1 MKSLIDEFLAKG
13 YPKRLRPTRDEF
25 ESALVAWWFVNQDNP
40 ARFQAPN
47 CIEEARRILYGR
59 TIAFGETRTTVPRP
73 LERDGFTMA
82 YTITQ
87 AGKQMLAEVLGDKYP
102 QPEVVNPNQKE
113 Q

>member
-1 MKSLIDEFLAKG
+1 MKSLIDKFLAKG
-13 YPKRLRPTRDEF
+13 YSKELRPTRKEF

-40 ARFQAPN
+40 AYYQSSN
-47 CIEEARRILYGR
+47 CLEEARSILWGR
-59 TIAFGETRTTVPRP
+59 TIGDWGRP
-73 LERDGFTMA
+73 TGLMRPIEINDSTMT

-87 AGKQMLAEVLGDKYP
+87 AGKQMLVEVLGDKYP